1 MHINMNMELGG
12 QQQQNFEREYKIR
25 SLLRCCF
32 LAGNFFLPF
41 FLSFHGARLSSF
53 FFFSLSCA
61 HFLHFHFY
69 LLSLRAR
76 VSGFHHAIKAYVQK
90 SMRLINHF
98 FARFCIYFV
107 YPSIQC
113 RSMLGYCSC

>member
-41 FLSFHGARLSSF
+41 FHSFHGARLSLF
-53 FFFSLSCA
+53 FFFSLC
-61 HFLHFHFY
+61 
-69 LLSLRAR
+69 RAPI
-76 VSGFHHAIKAYVQK
+76 F
-90 SMRLINHF
+90 
-98 FARFCIYFV
+98 
-107 YPSIQC
+107 SIFISIFWVWELEFQAFI
-113 RSMLGYCSC
+113 ML